1 MPKQLIKS
9 CLSFICISALLIAY
23 PNISF
28 AEETDTVI
36 TIEGK
41 GWGHGVGMSQYGA
54 RARAL
59 DGQSATQILSFYYP
73 NTDIEASTSLPED
86 LSVHIFSGE
95 GAIFTTSGPISIL
108 DGDGETIASLLDPAT
123 LTVLD
128 LGASLSIQT
137 LDSTDLCSGDD
148 NGTVIDLC
156 QVFPIT
162 IDLVENEPI
171 ETEVINQ
178 FTDIGTSGNSYH
190 WGTLTIRE
198 RTFDGGGIFLT
209 IEDLPIDKYLYGL
222 AEVPASWPSA
232 SLEAQAIAGRSY
244 GAAKINTRRNSSWSL
259 PWDLYSTV
267 NDQHYTGYSY
277 ESGAQSSN
285 WIDAVDNTTQIVI
298 QHNGNPIYAYYS
310 SSNGGFMESS
320 AYVFCSS
327 SNHPCS
333 QTDYLLSGIDDFD
346 YLDNPRHEWIRDYSG
361 SDLGRWIADA
371 NLGAVGTVTGI
382 NIGSDLGDSGRTDQA
397 NVTIFGTQGSVI
409 TKGDSFM
416 TLVNSGVNDD
426 GLGYDHQI
434 LSTLYSINDFSSS
447 NKEVNQTTNGLLPSG
462 WSTAESQDQFGR
474 TVSAGDFNGDGSHDV
489 IIGVPGE
496 DVGSLTDAGL
506 VHAVFGGSGGWSNST
521 NIYQGNDSWPGVAE
535 SGDRFGASLA
545 VGDFDNDGF
554 DDLVIGAPGEG
565 VGSRNNAGLV
575 MVTYGSSSGLSDPQ
589 NFYQN
594 SPGLI
599 GSSESGDSFGA
610 AVAAGDINGDGYDDL
625 VVGAPGEGIGS
636 RGSAGAIHVIY
647 GSASGLTTNGNE
659 FYSQN
664 SSTVRGAAEP
674 GDLFGYAVDVGDVN
688 GDGYAEVVVGV
699 PGEAIGRFMSLSR
712 NNAGLVHVLYGSGS
726 GVTGDN
732 GTIFFQNGKTWAGAP
747 ENGDWFGYAVEI
759 ADLDQDGT
767 GDLIVGSPGEAVGPI
782 RNAGLIQVR
791 YNPAGVSWGT
801 NPWVQ
806 SLHQNS
812 PGVAENSEWGDKF
825 GAFILAADVIG
836 DDAPDL
842 LVGIP
847 NESRN
852 GKRNVGS
859 VALFPSEN
867 GKLSVDSDDLFHIDQ
882 PQFEGEAH
890 AGTLFGTSF
899 VTLDE
904 DIIIGAPGKT
914 VSGYSNAGSIYYL
927 NR

>member
-1 MPKQLIKS
+1 MLSTPKGNPESTESQRNRLLAMLFACLALVTSSLAVDIALPQHTLADHQEPTDSTWMPFIGEYKVWCTLATGTGPCATHHGTWGIDFDTPINVPIYATGSGHLKQLYGGCSMFGGS
-9 CLSFICISALLIAY
+9 CNSGAGNWLSIDHGDHWSRYIHLS
-23 PNISF
+23 SF
-28 AEETDTVI
+28 AAGI
-36 TIEGK
+36 S
-41 GWGHGVGMSQYGA
+41 VG
-54 RARAL
+54 
-59 DGQSATQILSFYYP
+59 DW
-73 NTDIEASTSLPED
+73 IEAGQLVGYAG
-86 LSVHIFSGE
+86 LSG
-95 GAIFTTSGPISIL
+95 TTSTASHLHYDETSPQNLPVNRIFFGPFVACHGNTMVQYP
-108 DGDGETIASLLDPAT
+108 D
-123 LTVLD
+123 VLGTSD
-128 LGASLSIQT
+128 WQQVPY
-137 LDSTDLCSGDD
+137 
-148 NGTVIDLC
+148 GTVIRNDGYACLGGTD
-156 QVFPIT
+156 PAPPSPST
-162 IDLVENEPI
+162 ENL
-171 ETEVINQ
+171 INQ
-178 FTDIGTSGNSYH
+178 ETSG
-190 WGTLTIRE
+190 
-198 RTFDGGGIFLT
+198 FL
-209 IEDLPIDKYLYGL
+209 P
-222 AEVPASWPSA
+222 PSW
-232 SLEAQAIAGRSY
+232 
-244 GAAKINTRRNSSWSL
+244 
-259 PWDLYSTV
+259 
-267 NDQHYTGYSY
+267 
-277 ESGAQSSN
+277 
-285 WIDAVDNTTQIVI
+285 
-298 QHNGNPIYAYYS
+298 
-310 SSNGGFMESS
+310 
-320 AYVFCSS
+320 
-327 SNHPCS
+327 
-333 QTDYLLSGIDDFD
+333 
-346 YLDNPRHEWIRDYSG
+346 
-361 SDLGRWIADA
+361 
-371 NLGAVGTVTGI
+371 
-382 NIGSDLGDSGRTDQA
+382 IGSEA
-397 NVTIFGTQGSVI
+397 
-409 TKGDSFM
+409 
-416 TLVNSGVNDD
+416 
-426 GLGYDHQI
+426 
-434 LSTLYSINDFSSS
+434 
-447 NKEVNQTTNGLLPSG
+447 
-462 WSTAESQDQFGR
+462 QDQFGR
-474 TVSAGDFNGDGSHDV
+474 TITAGDFNGDGSHDV
-489 IIGVPGE
+489 VVGVPGE
-496 DVGSLTDAGL
+496 DVGALTDAGL
-506 VHAVFGGSGGWSNST
+506 VHAIFGGSGGWSNST

-535 SGDRFGASLA
+535 SGDLFGSSLA

-554 DDLVIGAPGEG
+554 DDLVIGVPGEG

-575 MVTYGSSSGLSDPQ
+575 MVTYGSSSGLSDPE
-589 NFYQN
+589 NFYQD

-599 GSSESGDSFGA
+599 GSSESGDRFGA

-647 GSASGLTTNGNE
+647 GSASGLTTSGNE

-859 VALFPSEN
+859 VALFPSED

-882 PQFEGEAH
+882 PAFEGTAH
-890 AGTLFGTSF
+890 PGTLFGTSF